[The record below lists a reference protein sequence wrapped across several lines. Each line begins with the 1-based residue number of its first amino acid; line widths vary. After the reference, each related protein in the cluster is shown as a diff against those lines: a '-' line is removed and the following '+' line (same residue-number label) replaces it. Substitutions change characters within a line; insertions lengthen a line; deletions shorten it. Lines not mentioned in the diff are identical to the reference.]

1 MVEGTLVTL
10 NVGGSTVIKV
20 PFSSNPRPEIAW
32 TLNGSRL
39 PEDGHIRSETS
50 DGLTSLILANVGRMD
65 GGEYSLTLKN
75 DYGQCSVYITVKVL
89 GEE

>member
-1 MVEGTLVTL
+1 MADRTLVTL

-20 PFSSNPRPEIAW
+20 PFSSNPRPEITW

-39 PEDGHIRSETS
+39 PEEGNVQSDTS
-50 DGLTSLILANVGRMD
+50 DGLTSLTLTNVGRMD

-75 DYGQCSVYITVKVL
+75 DYGQCSVYISVEIL
-89 GEE
+89 GML